1 MLGEAH
7 SPAKRKHIIGT
18 GGTMNEPFVRRLYQP
33 PFSRFCRIV
42 FASWLALALASVGGC
57 TTRVADMAMPTPPTA
72 PIPVTEIAPLF
83 PAPPEQTVAQPPT
96 EASQAIIGVDQ
107 KVQRA
112 IREATITVGVDS
124 TYLMVVAAKESSF
137 DPRKR
142 AHRTSATGLYQFT
155 AKTWLRTVRAFGDRH
170 GLADYA
176 QQIIVDENGRVSMR
190 SSAARAKL
198 LRLRADPQIAA
209 LMAAE
214 LARDNETR
222 LAHRLRRP
230 VAPAE
235 IYMAHLLGVTEAARV
250 IEIARSAPHTPGAR
264 LLPAAARANPGR
276 ISVVIGYDEVLA
288 HLIQAGADA
297 LVVPSRFEP
306 CGLTQLCALRYGA
319 VPIVARVGGLA
330 DTVVD
335 IAEADVSDRD
345 ATGFKFGPVTPELLA
360 GALRK
365 ANLAFHDKLTWRRLQ
380 HSGMTTDVSW
390 RNRAGDYAA
399 LYRDILAARR
409 A

>member
-18 GGTMNEPFVRRLYQP
+18 GGTMPEPFVRRLYQP

-142 AHRTSATGLYQFT
+142 AHRTSATGHYQFT

-264 LLPAAARANPGR
+264 LLPAAARANPDIFKPPGR
-276 ISVVIGYDEVLA
+276 VASAKAIVSKIAGHYQRQEVLFVQQ
-288 HLIQAGADA
+288 INRKGAPPPTDIN
-297 LVVPSRFEP
+297 VPDPPPGWSSS
-306 CGLTQLCALRYGA
+306 G
-319 VPIVARVGGLA
+319 
-330 DTVVD
+330 
-335 IAEADVSDRD
+335 EAAPVS
-345 ATGFKFGPVTPELLA
+345 KLELSFA
-360 GALRK
+360 
-365 ANLAFHDKLTWRRLQ
+365 
-380 HSGMTTDVSW
+380 S
-390 RNRAGDYAA
+390 AA
-399 LYRDILAARR
+399 P
-409 A
+409 

>member
-1 MLGEAH
+1 M
-7 SPAKRKHIIGT
+7 P
-18 GGTMNEPFVRRLYQP
+18 EPFVRRLYQP

-176 QQIIVDENGRVSMR
+176 QQIIVD
-190 SSAARAKL
+190 
-198 LRLRADPQIAA
+198 
-209 LMAAE
+209 
-214 LARDNETR
+214 DNETR

-264 LLPAAARANPGR
+264 LLPAAARANPDIFKPHGR
-276 ISVVIGYDEVLA
+276 VASAKAIVSKIAGHYQRQEVLFVQQ
-288 HLIQAGADA
+288 INRKGAPPPTDIN
-297 LVVPSRFEP
+297 VPDPQPGWSSSGEAAP
-306 CGLTQLCALRYGA
+306 VSKLELS
-319 VPIVARVGGLA
+319 LA
-330 DTVVD
+330 ST
-335 IAEADVSDRD
+335 A
-345 ATGFKFGPVTPELLA
+345 P
-360 GALRK
+360 
-365 ANLAFHDKLTWRRLQ
+365 
-380 HSGMTTDVSW
+380 
-390 RNRAGDYAA
+390 
-399 LYRDILAARR
+399 
-409 A
+409 